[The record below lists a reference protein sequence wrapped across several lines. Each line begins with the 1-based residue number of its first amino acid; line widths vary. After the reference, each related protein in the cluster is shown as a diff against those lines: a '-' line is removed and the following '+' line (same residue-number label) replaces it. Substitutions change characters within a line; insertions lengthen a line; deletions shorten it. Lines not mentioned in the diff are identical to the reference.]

1 MERAKDPNL
10 QQSDPINTFDQE
22 QVEYAKGK
30 PSRFLP
36 GVSIVGQ
43 PAIQTKLGGKGK
55 YVPQGI
61 SFMGQ
66 QIQQPQSSTA
76 PTWQSPP
83 VDTFNSVS
91 HTHLPLAF
99 SLQQEKAIPSL
110 YQPHVGTDSQGQLES
125 GSLLAQIA
133 HQICGGT

>member
-10 QQSDPINTFDQE
+10 QQTDPLKTSNQE

-55 YVPQGI
+55 HVPQGV

-66 QIQQPQSSTA
+66 QIRQPQSFTA
-76 PTWQSPP
+76 PSWQSQPA
-83 VDTFNSVS
+83 DRFDNVS
-91 HTHLPLAF
+91 HTQLPLAY

-110 YQPHVGTDSQGQLES
+110 YQPFLPTDSQGQPES